1 MYYDK
6 VMFSISGNNMDPL
19 LRLKFVSECV
29 MFCFSGCYFLLL
41 HDLLKCLIKTF
52 AAVSIPQGIGN
63 LLSLLSRMSEG
74 GHKKGWVW
82 FKLTTRETKRS
93 DKTKYE

>member
-1 MYYDK
+1 
-6 VMFSISGNNMDPL
+6 MDPL

-41 HDLLKCLIKTF
+41 HDLFKCLIKTF

-74 GHKKGWVW
+74 GHKLKKVGLGLSWPLVRQSVQTRSNVNKGPSV
-82 FKLTTRETKRS
+82 R
-93 DKTKYE
+93 